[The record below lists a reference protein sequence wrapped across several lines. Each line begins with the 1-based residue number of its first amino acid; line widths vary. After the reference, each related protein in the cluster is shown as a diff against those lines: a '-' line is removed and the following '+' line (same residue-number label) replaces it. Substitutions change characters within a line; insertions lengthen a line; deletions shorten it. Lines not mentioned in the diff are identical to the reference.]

1 MVGLFQGIEIL
12 CCLVSPF
19 NVVLVVFEPKVEV
32 DDEPKVEDVVLLPIK
47 MLLVSYL
54 LLNLPSLLLV
64 WLLGLFTRLLEE
76 LFMLLELVF
85 IPLWKF
91 GSWILVSEA
100 LTLLSFST
108 PEDQVL
114 SFMLNFEVVFVFSC
128 SLGLSLKIL
137 CLLGLMLML
146 LIVG

>member
-19 NVVLVVFEPKVEV
+19 NVELVVFEPKVEV

-64 WLLGLFTRLLEE
+64 WLLGLFNMLLEE
-76 LFMLLELVF
+76 LFMLLELVA

-114 SFMLNFEVVFVFSC
+114 SFMLNFEVMSVFSC

>member
-1 MVGLFQGIEIL
+1 MLGLFQGIEMV

-19 NVVLVVFEPKVEV
+19 NMELVVFEPKVEV
-32 DDEPKVEDVVLLPIK
+32 EMVLLPMT

-64 WLLGLFTRLLEE
+64 WLLGLFNMLLEE

-85 IPLWKF
+85 TPLWKF

-100 LTLLSFST
+100 FTLLSFST

-114 SFMLNFEVVFVFSC
+114 SFMLNFEEVSVFGC

>member
-1 MVGLFQGIEIL
+1 MLGLFQGTWTV

-32 DDEPKVEDVVLLPIK
+32 DDESKVEVVVLLPIK

-64 WLLGLFTRLLEE
+64 WLLGLFIMLLEE

-114 SFMLNFEVVFVFSC
+114 SLTLIFEVASVFGC

>member
-1 MVGLFQGIEIL
+1 MLGLFHGIETV
-12 CCLVSPF
+12 CCFVSPF

-32 DDEPKVEDVVLLPIK
+32 DVEPKVEVVVLLPMT

-64 WLLGLFTRLLEE
+64 WLLGLFNMLLEE
-76 LFMLLELVF
+76 LLMLLE
-85 IPLWKF
+85 F

-114 SFMLNFEVVFVFSC
+114 SFMLNFERVSVFSC
-128 SLGLSLKIL
+128 SRGLSLKIL

-146 LIVG
+146 LMVG